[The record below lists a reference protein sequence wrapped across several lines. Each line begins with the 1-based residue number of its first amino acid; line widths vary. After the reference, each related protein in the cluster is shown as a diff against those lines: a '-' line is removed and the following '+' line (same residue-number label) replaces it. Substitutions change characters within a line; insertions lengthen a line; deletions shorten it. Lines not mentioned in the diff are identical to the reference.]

1 MNLVLSGG
9 GLNGIAYI
17 CLVNILKKKNI
28 LKKINKFAGTSAG
41 SIFIF
46 LISINVDMSDIY
58 NLFIYKLKY
67 IFKIKVNNIINGTL
81 FNSKIFE
88 EILRE
93 ILNLQLKNHL

>member
-17 CLVNILKKKNI
+17 CLVNILEKKDI

-46 LISINVDMSDIY
+46 LIRIEANMTDIY
-58 NLFIYKLKY
+58 NLFIYNIY
-67 IFKIKVNNIINGTL
+67 IYIYIHTHVHANK
-81 FNSKIFE
+81 SKD
-88 EILRE
+88 
-93 ILNLQLKNHL
+93 